1 MARIFISYKRA
12 DKDIV
17 FPLKDKIEAATG
29 ENCWID
35 LDDIESDAQFAEVI
49 IKNIDAADIVL
60 FMYSHHHK
68 EITDYEND
76 WTVREINYAK
86 EEKKRIVFINLD
98 KTPFNGWFKF
108 MFPQKQVVDASSES
122 EIQHMLVDLQ
132 NWLGKINSKAPHNA
146 EKNNKVTDDKVR
158 SELQIKT
165 DCNNSKS
172 GKTSSRKAIIW
183 CVSLFVVAFGLVAA
197 YVLPH
202 YTTPSDFPNE
212 EKVKHTLEQFAKC
225 CSDNDFK
232 GLKSVYAP
240 TVLRYHNIKKAIS
253 RDEVIQHHRNY
264 DTVSGVCGRYFNYR
278 WDSLK
283 ITKISKDRVE
293 VICVMDYS
301 IYRVDETKP
310 KEFVIEQHTVM
321 DDKYRI
327 VSIYDN
333 QLSKQ

>member
-12 DKDIV
+12 DKDKV
-17 FPLKDKIEAATG
+17 FPLKDQIEAALG
-29 ENCWID
+29 EKCWID
-35 LDDIESDAQFAEVI
+35 LEGIESDAQFMNVIVKAIAECSVF
-49 IKNIDAADIVL
+49 L
-60 FMYSHHHK
+60 FMYSKQHSK
-68 EITDYEND
+68 ILNFDDD
-76 WTVREINYAK
+76 WTFRELNYAK
-86 EEKKRIVFINLD
+86 KKQKRIVFVNMDNAELSD
-98 KTPFNGWFKF
+98 EFEF
-108 MFPQKQVVDASSES
+108 MFGTKQQVNATSATEF
-122 EIQHMLVDLQ
+122 QHLLVDLQ
-132 NWLGKINSKAPHNA
+132 KWLGKISPIAPTDAVN
-146 EKNNKVTDDKVR
+146 NNKVTDDKEKNVLPTKTNPNGSKR
-158 SELQIKT
+158 NTSYIK
-165 DCNNSKS
+165 
-172 GKTSSRKAIIW
+172 KAIIW
-183 CVSLFVVAFGLVAA
+183 SVSLLIVVLGLVAA

-212 EKVKHTLEQFAKC
+212 EKVTHTLEQFAKC

-240 TVLRYHNIKKAIS
+240 TVLRYHNIKKAIP

-278 WDSLK
+278 WDTLK
-283 ITKISKDRVE
+283 ITKISKDKVE
-293 VICVMDYS
+293 VICVLDYS